1 MTSNSKTCYHSL
13 MFNWTGK
20 KVTFGIFE
28 FRIHINACVAHSTI
42 QSIHNH
48 GQFNCPQR
56 AWHSTDK
63 YGFPGIQWM
72 RVIHHKIWVIQVPR
86 PDLNLDFRRKKNT
99 MLTCL
104 LLIRNI
110 IYGLC
115 ICQFECRVLNGV
127 TMVISYFGWWTTWDA
142 RSYVVLNVLSCFRN
156 VLKTF

>member
-1 MTSNSKTCYHSL
+1 MTSNSKTCCHSL

-99 MLTCL
+99 MLVFCL
-104 LLIRNI
+104 FAILLKA
-110 IYGLC
+110 
-115 ICQFECRVLNGV
+115 RVFVSLSV
-127 TMVISYFGWWTTWDA
+127 EFW
-142 RSYVVLNVLSCFRN
+142 VVLQWLFPILADDRPGMPGFM
-156 VLKTF
+156 LF